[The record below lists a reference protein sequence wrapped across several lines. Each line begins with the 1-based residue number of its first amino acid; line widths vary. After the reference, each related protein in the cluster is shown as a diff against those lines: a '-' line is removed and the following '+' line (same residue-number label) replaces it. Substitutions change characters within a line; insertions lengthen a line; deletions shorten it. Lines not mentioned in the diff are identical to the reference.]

1 MEPHRQTF
9 IILHGRG
16 SWAAKFGP
24 PLLEHQLASTDDST
38 ASDAQDG
45 SLETLRSHFPHAR
58 FVFPSAALRRA
69 TIYKRALTRQWFD
82 NWHLDQPATTREYLL
97 IPGLRETT
105 RFIHELLAK
114 EERIVPG
121 GASNIII
128 GGLSQGCAASLVA
141 LFLWEGEPP
150 AAWFGLCGWLP
161 FASTLADFC
170 KTMKDMG
177 EEEEDI
183 FERDPEDNGGVD
195 EIEPPAKAIRWLREE
210 LELLPPTKSEEQPK
224 SASVPLFLGHGV
236 DDDTVGVELGRSAVN
251 VVRSLGYEAEWHEYE
266 GLGHWYSAKMLRD
279 LVSFLDARLPQA

>member
-1 MEPHRQTF
+1 MLDLSSHLLHYAERPSTKEPSR
-9 IILHGRG
+9 
-16 SWAAKFGP
+16 
-24 PLLEHQLASTDDST
+24 DS
-38 ASDAQDG
+38 
-45 SLETLRSHFPHAR
+45 
-58 FVFPSAALRRA
+58 
-69 TIYKRALTRQWFD
+69 
-82 NWHLDQPATTREYLL
+82 
-97 IPGLRETT
+97 GLRETT
-105 RFIHELLAK
+105 TFIHELLAK

-141 LFLWEGEPP
+141 LLLWESEPP

-170 KTMKDMG
+170 KTTNDVDEEEEE

-183 FERDPEDNGGVD
+183 FERDPEDNGGGD